1 MHPLA
6 SGRRTVQAPGCRQ
19 RNRPLPQ
26 LPLLLQL
33 AMVLLCVVQVVTLTP
48 VQVDAHVAAVVR

>member
-1 MHPLA
+1 M
-6 SGRRTVQAPGCRQ
+6 QAPGCRQ